1 MSREQSAGVVGRE
14 QAQPSSFNEA
24 MDIEDHIVDNVQ
36 SPLLSPVDKESP
48 FTYLAVLSAKQA
60 AIRDGASKVEG
71 KIKVILPFS
80 FYVFIIAYGYLDL
93 KYHLLPCYLPLCSL
107 ILFKHPHILDPF
119 SWMWYYIPIEPYLE
133 YFMDHCD
140 ILE

>member
-1 MSREQSAGVVGRE
+1 MEQQASGMSKEQSAGVVGRE

-71 KIKVILPFS
+71 KIKVILPF
-80 FYVFIIAYGYLDL
+80 
-93 KYHLLPCYLPLCSL
+93 
-107 ILFKHPHILDPF
+107 
-119 SWMWYYIPIEPYLE
+119 
-133 YFMDHCD
+133 
-140 ILE
+140 